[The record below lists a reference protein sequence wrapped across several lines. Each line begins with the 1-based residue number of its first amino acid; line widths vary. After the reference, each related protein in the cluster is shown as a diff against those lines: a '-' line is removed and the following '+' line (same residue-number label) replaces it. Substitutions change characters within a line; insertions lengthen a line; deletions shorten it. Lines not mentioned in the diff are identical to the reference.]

1 MTAGNAGDKVAFKD
15 VEEVIAAAARANE
28 ERLEQVSVEEVQDIA
43 AQLDIPT
50 DLVAPAIEEVRRRRE
65 TQLAQER
72 AREARKKRLRLGAAV
87 GGGVL
92 AVIFAVWLLT
102 ARAALE
108 DAKLAV
114 DRQRAQVVNV
124 TERQRATVLQWSTA
138 PDSPDKQAELSGAE
152 NRVRI
157 ERARYDELVTTYRRH
172 AGGLAGSI
180 FGYPSSL
187 PLSTEIGQ
195 W

>member
-1 MTAGNAGDKVAFKD
+1 MTAANAGDKVAFKD

-43 AQLDIPT
+43 AQLDIPA

-72 AREARKKRLRLGAAV
+72 AREARTKRLRLGAAI

-92 AVIFAVWLLT
+92 AVIIAVWLLT

-114 DRQRAQVVNV
+114 DRQRAQVINV
-124 TERQRATVLQWSTA
+124 TERQRATVRQWATA

-157 ERARYDELVTTYRRH
+157 ERARYDELVTSYRRR
-172 AGGLAGSI
+172 AGGLAGSL

-187 PLSTEIGQ
+187 PLSTEIEQ

>member
-1 MTAGNAGDKVAFKD
+1 MTAGNAGDKVAFQD

-65 TQLAQER
+65 TQLAEER
-72 AREARKKRLRLGAAV
+72 AREARTKRLRLGAAV
-87 GGGVL
+87 GGSLLVV
-92 AVIFAVWLLT
+92 VIAIWLLT

-114 DRQRAQVVNV
+114 DRQKAQVINV
-124 TERQRATVLQWSTA
+124 VERQRATVHQWA
-138 PDSPDKQAELSGAE
+138 GAADSPDKQAELSGAE

-157 ERARYDELVTTYRRH
+157 ERARYDELVTVYRGH
-172 AGGLAGSI
+172 AGGLAGTI
-180 FGYPSSL
+180 WGYPSSL
-187 PLSTEIGQ
+187 PLSSEIEQ